1 VVAGAIHEDP
11 DWRDAEGASPRN
23 GFPRAV
29 PQHPADSTHLRLLEA
44 VAAAAHD
51 APTLEALAP
60 RVLTLVCDAF
70 GWSGGALLSCGE
82 GDTTPTVAVTVGAP
96 VLDVSTCDLD
106 GPPGE
111 VRHVRGAV
119 VVPLAPARLR
129 HQALVLT
136 PSGPVLDDQRSLLAL
151 VGSEV
156 CRAVEREVAADRLHH
171 NLQRFRSV
179 FDLSPLPMALTTGF
193 TGTYAVVNESFC
205 RMLGRTREELL
216 GASAR
221 DVVHPRDLHLVE
233 PAGTAALNAADG
245 RHREEL
251 RLLHA
256 DGSVVT
262 AMVTLAWVAGPD
274 GERNLLTQIEDIT
287 ARRTVEELLRR
298 QAEQDALTGVA
309 NRSHLSQ
316 FLTRLTDPAVQCV
329 TLFIDLDGFKLI
341 NDSRGHGVGDE
352 VLVEVARRLSGVIGR
367 HDLVARF
374 GGDEF
379 VVVSPLPVAAS
390 QEGLDARARRLAAQ
404 VERVLAAPVRTD
416 GGSAVVTASI
426 GIAVGLVDP
435 EHPEALVQQADTAMY
450 HAKMLGKHRS
460 EVYDERL
467 HERTV
472 AHQQTDALLR
482 HALAEDRFVVHYQPI
497 VDLADGYVVGVEAL
511 VRLRDLE
518 GELVPPGRF
527 IAAAESSGL
536 IVPMGA
542 YVLREGCRT
551 VADIRRRTGRE
562 LGVSVNVAAQ
572 QAARPD
578 LGATVIATLAEAG
591 LPECALTLELTESA
605 LLEADGSTLRQLV
618 GLRERG
624 VRVGL
629 DDFGTGYSSLTYLRT
644 FPVSHLK
651 VDRSFVQGMV
661 TSSSDR
667 AIVRAVTG
675 LADDLGLQWVAE
687 GIEEPAQ
694 HEAVAALGHG
704 LAQGFLFGRPMP
716 EDELLAF
723 LDR

>member
-1 VVAGAIHEDP
+1 VAADPVADGRQSDHE
-11 DWRDAEGASPRN
+11 GVSPV
-23 GFPRAV
+23 G
-29 PQHPADSTHLRLLEA
+29 LRLLRSVATEA
-44 VAAAAHD
+44 NQAATVD
-51 APTLEALAP
+51 DLAP
-60 RVLTLVCDAF
+60 RVLARLCEQF
-70 GWSGGALLSCGE
+70 GWTGGALLRLGE
-82 GDTTPTVAVTVGAP
+82 GQSAPTMEAVHGSPLMEVTACDLEGAP
-96 VLDVSTCDLD
+96 GDVL
-106 GPPGE
+106 E
-111 VRHVRGAV
+111 RAGAV
-119 VVPLAPARLR
+119 VVPLEPAGRTRLALAFTTGTVSMDPEQRSVLRLVGSETSRVIERQVAAARLR
-129 HQALVLT
+129 HNT
-136 PSGPVLDDQRSLLAL
+136 
-151 VGSEV
+151 E
-156 CRAVEREVAADRLHH
+156 
-171 NLQRFRSV
+171 RFRSV
-179 FDLSPLPMALTTGF
+179 FDLSPLPMALTTGYS
-193 TGTYAVVNESFC
+193 GTYALVNESFC
-205 RMLGRTREELL
+205 RLLGRTREELV
-216 GASAR
+216 GASGR
-221 DVVHPRDLHLVE
+221 DLVHPGDLHFVE
-233 PAGTAALNAADG
+233 PAGAAALAAPDG
-245 RHREEL
+245 RLRREM
-251 RLLHA
+251 RLMHA
-256 DGSVVT
+256 DGSVIT
-262 AMVTLAWVAGPD
+262 AMVTLAWMAGPE
-274 GERNLLTQIEDIT
+274 GSRNLLTQIEDVT
-287 ARRTVEELLRR
+287 AQRTVEDLLRR
-298 QAEQDALTGVA
+298 QAEQDSLTGVA
-309 NRSHLSQ
+309 NRMHLSR
-316 FLTRLTDPAVQCV
+316 FLARLGERSAQCI

-352 VLVEVARRLSGVIGR
+352 VLVEVARRLSGVVGR

-379 VVVSPLPVAAS
+379 VVVSPLPSVAS
-390 QEGLDARARRLAAQ
+390 PEGLDARARRLAAQ
-404 VERVLAAPVRTD
+404 VERVLGAPVRTG

-426 GIAVGLVDP
+426 GIAAGVVDP
-435 EHPEALVQQADTAMY
+435 ERPESTVQQADTAMY

-460 EVYDERL
+460 EVYDARL

-497 VDLADGYVVGVEAL
+497 VDLADGHVVGVEAL

-527 IAAAESSGL
+527 IAAAEASGL

-551 VADIRRRTGRE
+551 VADIRRRTGRR

-591 LPECALTLELTESA
+591 LQESALTLELTESA

-618 GLRERG
+618 SLRERG

-694 HEAVAALGHG
+694 REAVAALGHG
-704 LAQGFLFGRPMP
+704 LGQGFLFGRPMP
-716 EDELLAF
+716 EDELVRF
-723 LDR
+723 LEEQG